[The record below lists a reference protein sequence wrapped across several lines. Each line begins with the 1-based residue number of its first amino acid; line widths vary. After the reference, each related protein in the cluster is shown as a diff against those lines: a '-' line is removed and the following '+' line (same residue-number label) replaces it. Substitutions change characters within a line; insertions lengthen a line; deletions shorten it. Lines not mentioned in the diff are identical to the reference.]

1 MKETWFDFPFHV
13 DGRGRAAETDRN
25 DHVRDMIW
33 QVLFT
38 SPGERVNRP
47 DFGCGINQLVFAP
60 NSEQLAAATQFLAL
74 GALTRWLAD
83 DIVVHE
89 VAVAAQDN
97 ALVVTVSFS
106 DRRTGEQRSTTFQ
119 SPWHP

>member
-1 MKETWFDFPFHV
+1 MAETWFDFPFHI

-25 DHVRDMIW
+25 DHLLDLIR

-47 DFGCGINQLVFAP
+47 DFGCGISQLVFGP
-60 NSEQLAAATQFLAL
+60 NSDQLAAATQFLVL
-74 GALTRWLAD
+74 GALTRWLED
-83 DIVVHE
+83 VIVVHE
-89 VAVAAQDN
+89 VEVAAVESS
-97 ALVVTVSFS
+97 LTVNISFS
-106 DRRTGEQRSTTFQ
+106 DRRTGEQRSTTFR